1 MVIVSNYN
9 DTMINFKSQITQKL
23 LGYFFINSHK
33 KHYVNELARILDLDP
48 GNMSRKLK
56 QLENEGVL
64 TSEFSGK
71 QRYYSLNK
79 KYPWL
84 RETKKMFDASFGLK
98 EILAKKF
105 KTLDGLKEAYIF
117 GSYAKGNFGSQSD
130 IDLLLIGSH
139 SSMEATR
146 KILPLQNQLGREFN
160 AIDMSREEYEKR
172 KKEKDPFLANILSG
186 KIIKI
191 V

>member
-1 MVIVSNYN
+1 MVIARNYN
-9 DTMINFKSQITQKL
+9 DIMLNFKSQITQKL
-23 LGYFFINSHK
+23 LGYYFVNPHK
-33 KHYVNELARILDLDP
+33 KHYVNELARILNLDL
-48 GNMSRKLK
+48 GNLSRKLK
-56 QLENEGVL
+56 QLENEGIL
-64 TSEFSGK
+64 ISEFSGK
-71 QRYYSLNK
+71 QRYYFLNK

-98 EILAKKF
+98 EILAKK
-105 KTLDGLKEAYIF
+105 LHELEGLKEAYIF

-160 AIDMSREEYEKR
+160 AIDMSQKEYEKR
-172 KKEKDPFLANILSG
+172 KKESDPFLANILSG